1 MMKRILCALLAL
13 LTVLILPSC
22 SNNEAP
28 EQTDEKENVSVVT
41 PREEPLNRTEKL
53 EEVFYHKITGEEIGR
68 VDITVDYDYN
78 FAEAKIN
85 DCKTETEQ
93 KEGYKVTVTKE
104 INGGTFRTAAPK
116 INFSDISNNDYC
128 ERLKEFL
135 SDSNITVN
143 YSENYSYKTNLSKI
157 IYEAR

>member
-1 MMKRILCALLAL
+1 MKRILCALLAL

-28 EQTDEKENVSVVT
+28 EQMDEKENVSVVT

-85 DCKTETEQ
+85 DCKTETKQ

-104 INGGTFRTAAPK
+104 INGSTVTLNMVCEGANGEEYLDERVIEITANADGSMDNRH
-116 INFSDISNNDYC
+116 IF
-128 ERLKEFL
+128 E
-135 SDSNITVN
+135 
-143 YSENYSYKTNLSKI
+143 
-157 IYEAR
+157 

>member
-1 MMKRILCALLAL
+1 MMKRILCALLVL

-28 EQTDEKENVSVVT
+28 EQTNEKENVSVVT

-53 EEVFYHKITGEEIGR
+53 EEIFYHKITGEEIGR

-104 INGGTFRTAAPK
+104 INGGTVTLNMVCEGANNEEYLDERVIEITANADGSMDNRH
-116 INFSDISNNDYC
+116 IF
-128 ERLKEFL
+128 E
-135 SDSNITVN
+135 
-143 YSENYSYKTNLSKI
+143 
-157 IYEAR
+157 

>member
-1 MMKRILCALLAL
+1 MMKRILCAILAL

-53 EEVFYHKITGEEIGR
+53 EEIFYHKITGEEIGR

-104 INGGTFRTAAPK
+104 INGGTVTLNMVCEGANNEEYLDERVIEITANADGSMDNRH
-116 INFSDISNNDYC
+116 IF
-128 ERLKEFL
+128 E
-135 SDSNITVN
+135 
-143 YSENYSYKTNLSKI
+143 
-157 IYEAR
+157 

>member
-28 EQTDEKENVSVVT
+28 EQMDEKENVSVVT

-104 INGGTFRTAAPK
+104 INGGTVTLNMVCEGANNEEYLDERVIEITANADGSMDNRH
-116 INFSDISNNDYC
+116 IF
-128 ERLKEFL
+128 E
-135 SDSNITVN
+135 
-143 YSENYSYKTNLSKI
+143 
-157 IYEAR
+157 

>member
-1 MMKRILCALLAL
+1 MKRILCALLVL

-53 EEVFYHKITGEEIGR
+53 EEIFYHKITGEEIGR

-104 INGGTFRTAAPK
+104 INGGTVTLNMVCEGANNEEYLDERVIEITANADGSMDNRH
-116 INFSDISNNDYC
+116 IF
-128 ERLKEFL
+128 E
-135 SDSNITVN
+135 
-143 YSENYSYKTNLSKI
+143 
-157 IYEAR
+157 

>member
-1 MMKRILCALLAL
+1 MMKRILCAILAL
-13 LTVLILPSC
+13 LTVLIFPSC

-53 EEVFYHKITGEEIGR
+53 EEIFYHKITGGEIGR

-104 INGGTFRTAAPK
+104 INGGTVTLNMVCEGANNEEYLDERVIEITANADGSMDNRH
-116 INFSDISNNDYC
+116 IF
-128 ERLKEFL
+128 E
-135 SDSNITVN
+135 
-143 YSENYSYKTNLSKI
+143 
-157 IYEAR
+157 

>member
-1 MMKRILCALLAL
+1 MMKRILCAILAL

-93 KEGYKVTVTKE
+93 EEGYKVTVTKE
-104 INGGTFRTAAPK
+104 INGGTVTLNMVCEGANNEEYLDERVIEITANADGSMDNRH
-116 INFSDISNNDYC
+116 IF
-128 ERLKEFL
+128 E
-135 SDSNITVN
+135 
-143 YSENYSYKTNLSKI
+143 
-157 IYEAR
+157 

>member
-1 MMKRILCALLAL
+1 MKRILCALLAL

-104 INGGTFRTAAPK
+104 INGGTVTLNMVCEGANNEEYLDERVIEITANADGSMDNRH
-116 INFSDISNNDYC
+116 IF
-128 ERLKEFL
+128 E
-135 SDSNITVN
+135 
-143 YSENYSYKTNLSKI
+143 
-157 IYEAR
+157 

>member
-1 MMKRILCALLAL
+1 MMKRILCALLVL

-53 EEVFYHKITGEEIGR
+53 EEVFYHKITGEKIGR

-104 INGGTFRTAAPK
+104 INGGTVTLNMVCEGANNEEYLDERVIEITANADGSMDNRH
-116 INFSDISNNDYC
+116 IF
-128 ERLKEFL
+128 E
-135 SDSNITVN
+135 
-143 YSENYSYKTNLSKI
+143 
-157 IYEAR
+157 

>member
-1 MMKRILCALLAL
+1 MMKRILCALLVL

-53 EEVFYHKITGEEIGR
+53 EEIFYHKITGEEIGR

-104 INGGTFRTAAPK
+104 INGGTVTLNMVCEGANNEEYLDERVIEITANADGSMDNRH
-116 INFSDISNNDYC
+116 IF
-128 ERLKEFL
+128 E
-135 SDSNITVN
+135 
-143 YSENYSYKTNLSKI
+143 
-157 IYEAR
+157 

>member
-1 MMKRILCALLAL
+1 MKRILCALLAL
-13 LTVLILPSC
+13 LTVLILSSC

-78 FAEAKIN
+78 FVEAKIN

-104 INGGTFRTAAPK
+104 INGSTVTLNMVCEGANGEEYLDERVIEITANADGSMDNRH
-116 INFSDISNNDYC
+116 IF
-128 ERLKEFL
+128 E
-135 SDSNITVN
+135 
-143 YSENYSYKTNLSKI
+143 
-157 IYEAR
+157 

>member
-1 MMKRILCALLAL
+1 MMKRILCAILAL

-104 INGGTFRTAAPK
+104 INGGTVTLNMVCEGANNEEYLDERVIEITANADGSMDNRH
-116 INFSDISNNDYC
+116 IF
-128 ERLKEFL
+128 E
-135 SDSNITVN
+135 
-143 YSENYSYKTNLSKI
+143 
-157 IYEAR
+157 

>member
-1 MMKRILCALLAL
+1 MMKRILCALLVL

-53 EEVFYHKITGEEIGR
+53 EEIFYHKITGEEIGR

-104 INGGTFRTAAPK
+104 INGGTVTLNMVCEGANNEEYLDERVIEITANADGSMD
-116 INFSDISNNDYC
+116 N
-128 ERLKEFL
+128 R
-135 SDSNITVN
+135 NIF
-143 YSENYSYKTNLSKI
+143 E
-157 IYEAR
+157 

>member
-1 MMKRILCALLAL
+1 MKRILCALLAL

-28 EQTDEKENVSVVT
+28 EQMDEKENVSVVT

-104 INGGTFRTAAPK
+104 INGSTVTLNMVCEGANGEEYLDERVIEITANADGSMDNRH
-116 INFSDISNNDYC
+116 IF
-128 ERLKEFL
+128 E
-135 SDSNITVN
+135 
-143 YSENYSYKTNLSKI
+143 
-157 IYEAR
+157 

>member
-1 MMKRILCALLAL
+1 MMKRILCALLVL

-53 EEVFYHKITGEEIGR
+53 EEIFYHKITGEKIGR

-104 INGGTFRTAAPK
+104 INGGTVTLNMVCEGANNEEYLDERVIEITANADGSMDNRH
-116 INFSDISNNDYC
+116 IF
-128 ERLKEFL
+128 E
-135 SDSNITVN
+135 
-143 YSENYSYKTNLSKI
+143 
-157 IYEAR
+157 

>member
-1 MMKRILCALLAL
+1 MMKRILCALLVL

-104 INGGTFRTAAPK
+104 INGSTVTLNMVCEGANGEEYLDERVIEITANADGSMDNRH
-116 INFSDISNNDYC
+116 IF
-128 ERLKEFL
+128 E
-135 SDSNITVN
+135 
-143 YSENYSYKTNLSKI
+143 
-157 IYEAR
+157 

>member
-1 MMKRILCALLAL
+1 MKRILCALLVL

-104 INGGTFRTAAPK
+104 INGGTVTLNMVCEGANNEEYLDERVIEITANADGSMDNRH
-116 INFSDISNNDYC
+116 IF
-128 ERLKEFL
+128 E
-135 SDSNITVN
+135 
-143 YSENYSYKTNLSKI
+143 
-157 IYEAR
+157 

>member
-1 MMKRILCALLAL
+1 MMKRILCALLVL

-104 INGGTFRTAAPK
+104 INGGTVTLNMVCEGANNEEYLDERVIEITANADGSMDNRH
-116 INFSDISNNDYC
+116 IF
-128 ERLKEFL
+128 E
-135 SDSNITVN
+135 
-143 YSENYSYKTNLSKI
+143 
-157 IYEAR
+157 

>member
-41 PREEPLNRTEKL
+41 PREEPLNRMEKL

-78 FAEAKIN
+78 FVEAKIN

-104 INGGTFRTAAPK
+104 INGSTVTLNMVCEGANGEEYLDERVIEITANADGSMDNRH
-116 INFSDISNNDYC
+116 IF
-128 ERLKEFL
+128 E
-135 SDSNITVN
+135 
-143 YSENYSYKTNLSKI
+143 
-157 IYEAR
+157 

>member
-28 EQTDEKENVSVVT
+28 EQMDEKENVSVVT

-104 INGGTFRTAAPK
+104 INGSTVTLNMVCEGANGEEYLDERVIEITANADGSMDNRH
-116 INFSDISNNDYC
+116 IF
-128 ERLKEFL
+128 E
-135 SDSNITVN
+135 
-143 YSENYSYKTNLSKI
+143 
-157 IYEAR
+157 

>member
-1 MMKRILCALLAL
+1 MKRILCALLAL

-53 EEVFYHKITGEEIGR
+53 EEIFYHKITGEEIGR

-104 INGGTFRTAAPK
+104 INGSTVTLNMVCEGANGEEYLDERVIEITANADGSMDNRH
-116 INFSDISNNDYC
+116 IF
-128 ERLKEFL
+128 E
-135 SDSNITVN
+135 
-143 YSENYSYKTNLSKI
+143 
-157 IYEAR
+157 

>member
-1 MMKRILCALLAL
+1 MKRILCALLAL

-28 EQTDEKENVSVVT
+28 EQMDEKENVSVVT

-104 INGGTFRTAAPK
+104 INGSTVTLNMVCEGANNEEYLDERVIEITANADGSMDNRH
-116 INFSDISNNDYC
+116 IF
-128 ERLKEFL
+128 E
-135 SDSNITVN
+135 
-143 YSENYSYKTNLSKI
+143 
-157 IYEAR
+157 

>member
-28 EQTDEKENVSVVT
+28 EQMDEKENVSVVT

-53 EEVFYHKITGEEIGR
+53 EELFYHKITGEEIGR

-104 INGGTFRTAAPK
+104 INGSTVTLNMVCEGANGEEYLDERVIEITANADGSMDNRH
-116 INFSDISNNDYC
+116 IF
-128 ERLKEFL
+128 E
-135 SDSNITVN
+135 
-143 YSENYSYKTNLSKI
+143 
-157 IYEAR
+157 

>member
-1 MMKRILCALLAL
+1 MKRILCAILAL

-104 INGGTFRTAAPK
+104 INGGTVTLNMVCEGANNEEYLDERVIEITANADGSMDNRH
-116 INFSDISNNDYC
+116 IF
-128 ERLKEFL
+128 E
-135 SDSNITVN
+135 
-143 YSENYSYKTNLSKI
+143 
-157 IYEAR
+157 